1 MSGSSTVIPPTPVAA
16 PPDAISFKWVE
27 NFYKECGREITLA
40 YTTLNQMKNWAMVIA
55 GAVLSGLAFGSAAGT
70 YPTKPMFIGVVIAFA
85 FTLRFFI
92 RAILCYIN
100 LSRWNTLQRETLEAM
115 IWTNDPLLS
124 ATPPPPNPSQFKK
137 LAESIR
143 NLYFDWHSPI
153 PRWDQITS
161 NLKLGFSLLF
171 ALCLLFLVWGA
182 VAFASDHLV
191 QGLLLFAVGSTAVEL
206 RDFFTSRYFDTKE
219 AFEKRKK
226 KPQAVFP
233 RPQVDT
239 VYVWSWV
246 AVLVLSLTISFR
258 DRVLAWLCSQ
268 P

>member
-143 NLYFDWHSPI
+143 NLFL
-153 PRWDQITS
+153 R
-161 NLKLGFSLLF
+161 L
-171 ALCLLFLVWGA
+171 ALSDPSVGPDHVESEVGIFLV
-182 VAFASDHLV
+182 VRPVPL
-191 QGLLLFAVGSTAVEL
+191 
-206 RDFFTSRYFDTKE
+206 
-219 AFEKRKK
+219 
-226 KPQAVFP
+226 FP
-233 RPQVDT
+233 RLGSCRLRERSPRAGV
-239 VYVWSWV
+239 V
-246 AVLVLSLTISFR
+246 ALRSR
-258 DRVLAWLCSQ
+258 EYRG
-268 P
+268 